1 MRDRF
6 KGNFFVYGFLCGILI
21 SGIFLLGI
29 SYAAR
34 INRQSALPLST
45 FPAIVISPSSI
56 ESEEGKINI
65 NTATKE
71 DLITLPGI
79 GESKASS
86 ILEFREKYGKF
97 EDVSELSYVPGIGK
111 KLLESIND
119 YISVQ

>member
-1 MRDRF
+1 
-6 KGNFFVYGFLCGILI
+6 
-21 SGIFLLGI
+21 
-29 SYAAR
+29 
-34 INRQSALPLST
+34 
-45 FPAIVISPSSI
+45 VISPSSI